1 MTDHY
6 RQIYLHKAALYDR
19 MVAREDYQ
27 GNILPALQNIRP
39 LSGLDVVEFGAGT
52 GRLTRLLA
60 PHVRFIRAFDL
71 SAAMLDVARPTLQA
85 TGLSNWSLAV
95 GDNKSIPVESG
106 RVDLSIAGW
115 SFSNVTSWD
124 SDVWRREITPAVDET
139 LRVLKPGGTAII
151 IETLGT
157 GYEHPTPPH
166 EGLAAYYAWLEAERG
181 FSHTW
186 LRTDYQFES
195 AQQADELTRF
205 FFGNDLAERIVRE
218 GMTILPECTG
228 LWWKKI

>member
-19 MVAREDYQ
+19 MVSHEDYQ
-27 GNILPALQNIRP
+27 GNILPALQKIRP
-39 LSGLDVVEFGAGT
+39 LSGLDVVEFGAGS
-52 GRLTRLLA
+52 GRLTRLLI

-71 SAAMLDVARPTLQA
+71 SAAMLEVARPTLRA

-106 RVDLSIAGW
+106 TADLSIAGW
-115 SFSNVTSWD
+115 SFSNVTSWETQ
-124 SDVWRREITPAVDET
+124 VWKREITPAVDET

-157 GYEHPTPPH
+157 GYEQPTPPH

-181 FSHTW
+181 FSHAW
-186 LRTDYQFES
+186 IRTDYQFES
-195 AQQADELTRF
+195 PQQADELTRF
-205 FFGNDLAERIVRE
+205 FFGDALADRILRE

-228 LWWKKI
+228 LWWKTI